1 MTGHPSVDSYA
12 FYDSIDELKQDLK
25 QTKAQF
31 KGKDIPEWAQ
41 KRIKFLEDGIKGL
54 SHLSQG
60 SPFV

>member
-54 SHLSQG
+54 SHLS
-60 SPFV
+60 